1 MVAIADSF
9 YCYLIPE
16 HNIKHIIQPG
26 SRPQNNTDI
35 KLDESDLLVMEQKM
49 SAHFPENVY
58 RSPYE
63 WISVAAYSTTAVSVA
78 HFACTS
84 GNCLWQF
91 SHFFGGFSQTRAIS
105 ITHYAFP

>member
-1 MVAIADSF
+1 
-9 YCYLIPE
+9 
-16 HNIKHIIQPG
+16 
-26 SRPQNNTDI
+26 
-35 KLDESDLLVMEQKM
+35 M

-78 HFACTS
+78 HLPVPPTIA
-84 GNCLWQF
+84 WQF
-91 SHFFGGFSQTRAIS
+91 SYFFVGFSQTCVIS